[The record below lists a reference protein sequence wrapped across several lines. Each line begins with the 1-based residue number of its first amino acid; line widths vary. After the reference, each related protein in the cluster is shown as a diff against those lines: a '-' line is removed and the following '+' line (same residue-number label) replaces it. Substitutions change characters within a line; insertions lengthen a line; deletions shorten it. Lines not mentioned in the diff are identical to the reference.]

1 MENDNIGKR
10 VANLRK
16 QNGWSQMELAQ
27 KLNVTDKAV
36 SKWENGGMPSIDLL
50 PELSK
55 IFNVSIDY
63 LMLGDNEADIE
74 EAQPAFD
81 EAIEDETVCDNEF
94 TLEGL
99 NADDIKLILR
109 DQTELYSEDELKILR
124 MRLEA
129 LTGSSEIYDEEE
141 EKIEEPS
148 IWVCPQC
155 GVVVEDTSQTACE
168 YCMCDFTKKS
178 LIKRSADAEWG
189 DGEEYEPHNGRV
201 ESGSIGCVGYLVA
214 LLFPIIGLIW
224 GIIRGDKGVVIF
236 SIIMTILDIISSIAI
251 YNALLSYYPYL
262 M

>member
-16 QNGWSQMELAQ
+16 QKGWSQVELAQ

-63 LMLGDNEADIE
+63 LMLGDNESDTE
-74 EAQPAFD
+74 DAQPEFD
-81 EAIEDETVCDNEF
+81 GTVEEDVICDNEF

-109 DQTELYSEDELKILR
+109 DQTELYSEDELEILR
-124 MRLEA
+124 LRLEA
-129 LTGSSEIYDEEE
+129 LTGSSDIDGEEE
-141 EKIEEPS
+141 EETEEPPVL
-148 IWVCPQC
+148 VCPKC
-155 GVVVEDTSQTACE
+155 GVVVEDSSQTVCE
-168 YCMCDFTKKS
+168 YCMCDFTKNH
-178 LIKRSADAEWG
+178 LIERKADVEWG
-189 DGEEYEPHNGRV
+189 ESDVYETDYNARNNKEG
-201 ESGSIGCVGYLVA
+201 IGCIGYIVA

-224 GIIRGDKGVVIF
+224 GIIRGDKGVVGF
-236 SIIMTILDIISSIAI
+236 SIVMIILNIISSIII
-251 YNALLSYYPYL
+251 YNSLLSWL
-262 M
+262 